1 MTNLAV
7 LIVAY
12 RRPKELLSL
21 VESLSGTHKK
31 IYVYVDYDENKS
43 SENQEVLQIA
53 KSLQIGGV
61 ITCWINSENVGVGRA
76 VPSAIKWS
84 LESEEYILVLEDDC
98 ELGEYALSYFSKS
111 RDLISGKV
119 AIVSGR
125 SAWSELVN
133 SPLHNRLTLT
143 NLALTNGFLV
153 SKQSWER
160 ISRSLAHPKLGRR
173 YLISILSNPRN
184 FLVLSYMYSACLV
197 NTKISMKAWDCFIVF
212 EMLVSSYYSVNPNLS
227 TISTRGID
235 HVASNT
241 KIHDSESLEYVV
253 RASRDQPSNRLE
265 MSRNSIILTNRQ
277 ISRNIYRVKIQN
289 SFSPIKS
296 WLKIFK
302 YNFL

>member
-1 MTNLAV
+1 MTYLAV

-21 VESLSGTHKK
+21 VESLSGSHKK

-53 KSLQIGGV
+53 KSLQITGV

-76 VPSAIKWS
+76 VPSAINWS
-84 LESEEYILVLEDDC
+84 LESEDYILVLEDDC
-98 ELGEYALSYFSKS
+98 ELGEYALSYFSNS

-133 SPLHNRLTLT
+133 SPVRDRLTLT

-153 SKQSWER
+153 SKQSWTR
-160 ISRSLAHPKLGRR
+160 VSRSLAHPKLGRR

-241 KIHDSESLEYVV
+241 KIHDSKSLEYVV
-253 RASRDQPSNRLE
+253 RASRDQPSTKID

-277 ISRNIYRVKIQN
+277 ISRNIYGVKIQN
-289 SFSPIKS
+289 LFSPIKS

-302 YNFL
+302 YKFL

>member
-1 MTNLAV
+1 MTYLAV

-12 RRPKELLSL
+12 RRPKELLNL
-21 VESLSGTHKK
+21 VESLSGTHIK
-31 IYVYVDYDENKS
+31 IYVYVDYDENNS

-53 KSLQIGGV
+53 KSLQITGV

-76 VPSAIKWS
+76 VPSAIDWS
-84 LESEEYILVLEDDC
+84 LESEDYILVLEDDC
-98 ELGEYALSYFSKS
+98 ELGEYALSYFLNS
-111 RDLISGKV
+111 RHLISGKI

-133 SPLHNRLTLT
+133 SPVLDCLTLT

-153 SKQSWER
+153 SKQSWTR
-160 ISRSLAHPKLGRR
+160 ISRSLVHPKLGRR

-241 KIHDSESLEYVV
+241 KIHDSKGLEYVV
-253 RASRDQPSNRLE
+253 RASRGQPSTKID

-277 ISRNIYRVKIQN
+277 ISRNIYGVKIQN
-289 SFSPIKS
+289 LFSPIKS

-302 YNFL
+302 YKFL